1 MKSFR
6 GGLSA
11 IACLL
16 VLFFLTG
23 SLSAQK
29 IDEFVSNVL
38 RAVSPALSGGNSV
51 LVEIGNDGSDKNG
64 VSVTQVQPVHV
75 KASAPRTVSEG
86 QQFRLT
92 YSSTERLDNISLP
105 DLKDFTLLGGPSSS
119 SSTSMQI
126 VNGQMST
133 SSNYSYTYILRADKK
148 GEFTIPS
155 ATVTVKGEKS
165 KTGTVTIQV
174 TAGAQGGASSSGGSA
189 NRQQNSREPASS
201 VNKSDFFVRAE
212 VSKTNPY
219 VEEEV
224 IVRYKLYVPA
234 GVRFRANI
242 SKMPSYSGFWSYDL
256 GDRNAERQP
265 YQETYNGKPYSV
277 VDLMSVAVYPQ
288 KSGTL
293 TISPMGVEVGAQVM
307 VQRQRSNDP
316 FEDFFGMFSGQNVQ
330 NILLDLTSKSI
341 TIQAKPLPAA
351 GRPDDFSGLV
361 GQFSFTSKLSRD
373 ALKANDAANLVLTV
387 SGKGNLQHVE
397 APQLVFPTDIES
409 QEPTVSDRISTPEK
423 GGVSGSRSFEYVLI
437 PREAGDYELPAASF
451 SYFDP
456 VARKYV
462 TLHSSAYT
470 LKVAKGDGRATVG
483 GGSHQKKDVK
493 VVGNDIRFIHTAT
506 PVTRNG
512 RLFFLSPAYWL
523 LLALPLLL
531 FVVFLL
537 LMRKRMQDRENA
549 VLVRDRR
556 ASKVARKRLKTAEQ
570 YLKSHQDVRFYEEI
584 SQVLWGYV
592 SDKFHLPLGQLSLD
606 TARQKLTERQMNPE
620 RMEEFIETL
629 NQCEYVRFAP
639 SADITP
645 EKMYEKTFAFI
656 TRMEGELK
664 KL

>member
-6 GGLSA
+6 SGLSA
-11 IACLL
+11 IVCLL
-16 VLFFLTG
+16 VLTFLTG

-29 IDEFVSNVL
+29 IDEFVSSVL
-38 RAVSPALSGGNSV
+38 SAVSPALSGGNSI
-51 LVEIGNDGSDKNG
+51 LVEFGNDGSDKNG
-64 VSVTQVQPVHV
+64 VSVAQVQPVQV
-75 KASAPRTVSEG
+75 KVKAPRTVAEG
-86 QQFRLT
+86 QQFQLT
-92 YSSTERLDNISLP
+92 YSSSERLDNISLP
-105 DLKDFTLLGGPSSS
+105 ALKDFTLLGGPSTS

-126 VNGQMST
+126 INGQMSS

-148 GEFTIPS
+148 GEFTIPG
-155 ATVTVKGEKS
+155 ATVTYKGEKS

-201 VNKSDFFVRAE
+201 INKSDFFVRAE

-224 IVRYKLYVPA
+224 IVRYKLYIPA

-341 TIQAKPLPAA
+341 TIQAKSLPAA

-409 QEPTVSDRISTPEK
+409 QEPTVSDKISTPEK

-470 LKVAKGDGRATVG
+470 LKVAKGEGRATTVG
-483 GGSHQKKDVK
+483 GSTHKKDVK
-493 VVGNDIRFIHTAT
+493 MVGNDIRFIHTDSHWT
-506 PVTRNG
+506 EQGER
-512 RLFFLSPAYWL
+512 FFLSPLYWVL
-523 LLALPLLL
+523 LLLPLLL

-537 LMRKRMQDRENA
+537 LLRKRI
-549 VLVRDRR
+549 RDRRNVAAVKDKR
-556 ASKVARKRLKTAEQ
+556 ASKVARKRLKTAGQ
-570 YLKSHQDVRFYEEI
+570 YLKAHDDNRFYEEI

-592 SDKFHLPLGQLSLD
+592 SDKFRIPLGQLSMD
-606 TARQKLTERQMNPE
+606 TARQRLSERQMPAE
-620 RMEEFIETL
+620 RIDEFLETL

-656 TRMEGELK
+656 TRMEQELK
-664 KL
+664 NL